1 MHSGSCPTLR
11 SFRQR
16 ADERSR
22 CPTRKMADIDGPPMI
37 FPRPVPF
44 FAALV
49 LSGVLAGSAR
59 GQAFPEDAPEHQA
72 LTLAS
77 EALGDPGFTLRQ
89 DYWNGLVTPSA
100 GRAVRLQFFKR
111 NLYRLYFG
119 VAPSELPK
127 GAKLHLHLFDS
138 ENEEVATATSEPG
151 AAAVTLA
158 FENTRRTGLYL
169 ILMRVELPPGPLAGG
184 EIKAALFY
192 GWK

>member
-1 MHSGSCPTLR
+1 
-11 SFRQR
+11 
-16 ADERSR
+16 
-22 CPTRKMADIDGPPMI
+22 MAENNGPPMI
-37 FPRPVPF
+37 FFRPAPF

-59 GQAFPEDAPEHQA
+59 GQAFSEDAPEHQA

-89 DYWNGLVTPSA
+89 DYWKGLVNPGT

-127 GAKLHLHLFDS
+127 GAKLHLHIFDS
-138 ENEEVATATSEPG
+138 KNKEVATAAAEPG

-158 FENTRRTGLYL
+158 FENTLRTGLYL
-169 ILMRVELPPGPLAGG
+169 ILMRVEPPPGPLAG
-184 EIKAALFY
+184 EEMKAALFY